1 MSPTDTTSTA
11 AFAPPAPRPPRRV
24 IVYDFKRPDKFS
36 KDQIRTVSFLHET
49 FARQATT
56 TLSAMLRCFAHVH
69 LASVD
74 QLTYEEFLVSIPNPT
89 TLAAISMAPLKYP
102 ALMEIDPG
110 ISSAMIDRL
119 FGGTGKPWPANRDL
133 TDIEVGLMEGGLP
146 RLLECLRAAWASILD
161 ITPKL
166 TAIETNPQLA
176 QIVAPNEMIVLVT
189 FECRVGEGSGMINLV
204 LPYLTIE
211 PIIPR
216 LSAQYLFS
224 TRRSASERPL
234 AAAASIPV
242 TAEVCFEGERLSLA
256 ALTRLKRGTLV
267 SVPAYGEGAAFLRV
281 GGAPVLDLVARRPRG
296 AGRVTWI
303 LADQRAERDL
313 AALGAGSGTSAREA
327 VDPVHE
333 ALKSISA
340 ELGAGM
346 KAVEGRIADL
356 VRRQEDLADQVLF
369 QAPDQDAPSPA
380 AKAARDRPFGFLSL
394 SYCDVLAPF
403 LGQEHPQLVALVLSH
418 LEPALAAC
426 VLERIQEEMRTGVTE
441 RICTMARVAPE
452 VLRLVEGILQKK
464 LSAISSDASAAVGG
478 VSAAVEILNV
488 VPRGLEKQVVETL
501 ERTNPGLAEEI
512 KKCMFVFEDILILG
526 QQTMANVLAAV
537 PEDDLLLSL
546 KAASPEVRAFVWES
560 MPDQKASGLQAR
572 LEKAGP
578 ARLADVDAAQQRI
591 VAVIRR
597 MEQEGEIVVG
607 RQGEVIE

>member
-1 MSPTDTTSTA
+1 MSSTDTTGTA
-11 AFAPPAPRPPRRV
+11 APPAPRPPRRV

-56 TLSAMLRCFAHVH
+56 ALSSMLRSLAHVR
-69 LASVD
+69 LSSVD
-74 QLTYEEFLVSIPNPT
+74 QLTYEEFLRSIPNPT

-119 FGGTGKPWPANRDL
+119 FGGSGKPLPANKEL
-133 TDIEVGLMEGGLP
+133 TDIEAAVMDGAIN
-146 RLLECLRAAWASILD
+146 RLFGCLRAAWASVLD

-166 TAIETNPQLA
+166 GAIETNPQLA

-224 TRRSASERPL
+224 TRRSASESPL
-234 AAAASIPV
+234 AAAASLPV
-242 TAEVCFEGERLSLA
+242 TAEVCFEGARLSLA
-256 ALTRLKRGTLV
+256 ELTRLRKGTLV
-267 SVPAYGEGAAFLRV
+267 CVPGYGEGGAFLQV

-313 AALGAGSGTSAREA
+313 AALGAGSGASAQKA
-327 VDPVHE
+327 VDPVHK
-333 ALKSISA
+333 ALQSISA

-346 KAVEGRIADL
+346 KAVEGRISEL
-356 VRRQEDLADQVLF
+356 QRRHDDLADQLIF
-369 QAPDQDAPSPA
+369 QSPDREPVPPDV
-380 AKAARDRPFGFLSL
+380 KAARKRPFGFLSM
-394 SYCDVLAPF
+394 SYCEALAPF
-403 LGQEHPQLVALVLSH
+403 IVQEHPQLVALVLSH

-426 VLERIQEEMRTGVTE
+426 VLDRIPAAMQPDVTE
-441 RICTMARVAPE
+441 RICALSRVSPE
-452 VLRLVEGILQKK
+452 ILRLVEEILEKK
-464 LSAISSDASAAVGG
+464 LATVAPDDSVSGG
-478 VSAAVEILNV
+478 IEAAVEILSV
-488 VPRGLEKQVVETL
+488 VPRGLEKMVVESL
-501 ERTNPGLAEEI
+501 ERTNPALAEEI
-512 KKCMFVFEDILILG
+512 KKRMFVFEDILILG
-526 QQTMANVLAAV
+526 QQTMASVLAEV

-546 KAASPEVRAFVWES
+546 KAASPEVRAFVWKS
-560 MPDQKASGLQAR
+560 MPVQKAAGLQAR
-572 LEKAGP
+572 LEKTGP
-578 ARLADVDAAQQRI
+578 ARLLDVDAAQQRI

-597 MEQEGEIVVG
+597 MEEEGKIVVG
-607 RQGEVIE
+607 REGEVIE